1 MILNLQNDKDVIKLK
16 DKVEYFINK
25 GKTIDITEKRNTRTT
40 KQNSALHLFFTII
53 TNQLN
58 EMGLEYNYIGLKG
71 QIIGTR
77 YNTNI
82 VKEFLWRPIQKTL
95 FDIHSTKEINTIQ
108 INEIIDVLSKWFGE
122 KGVYIEF
129 PNIEQLIKKQ

>member
-1 MILNLQNDKDVIKLK
+1 MILNLQNNSDVVKLK
-16 DKVEYFINK
+16 DKVAYFISK
-25 GKTIDITEKRNTRTT
+25 GKTIDLIEKRNTRTT

-71 QIIGTR
+71 QVIGTR
-77 YNTNI
+77 YTTHI
-82 VKEFLWRPIQKTL
+82 VKEFLWRPIQKTM
-95 FDIHSTKEINTIQ
+95 FDIHSTKDINTIQ
-108 INEIIDVLSKWFGE
+108 INDIIDVLSKWFGE

-129 PNIEQLIKKQ
+129 PNIEKLINK